1 MNNKNDRKET
11 LETFTLTTCL
21 YRLNFCICLNANE
34 PIYEYSFLEIKNAAN
49 SYDLVH
55 IDING
60 RTPFVSI

>member
-1 MNNKNDRKET
+1 MKTKNDRKET

-34 PIYEYSFLEIKNAAN
+34 PVYEYSFLEIKNAAN

-55 IDING
+55 H
-60 RTPFVSI
+60 